1 MVHTNSV
8 YTLSELSAETVGERV
23 HHAGSSLLPSRPSAP
38 PRPMIPVSRAA
49 DTSVAAM
56 GLWSAV
62 LAPDL
67 MTRLQ
72 EDAAEHMRVPR
83 TLTVTW
89 RHAAR
94 DGRSGYFGRKS
105 ASTRFPCGSLGGQG
119 QQSACGAMETL
130 DGRVAA
136 VARECEGVLRKH
148 LREPFHL
155 TLLNIGASRFVASVV
170 GRGGGGGQGVA
181 VGATCSAAVDASDVH
196 ASCALDSVGE
206 RPAHLLSTT
215 HQGRVVG
222 RSAAAGVGQR
232 QVACEDMAQGRA
244 DYDSKLKEVGLGA
257 GVLSKRRERALRE
270 CQTGGRPA
278 TQGLGDGEEGV
289 WGTEPLQQDFRER
302 FHVEYVDQ
310 WSDAAESS
318 SDAGDAAGQDE
329 ALCGGC
335 GGTPAEG
342 PDSQPVRD
350 GLLPTACRPRRG
362 GVQQRVG
369 LEEAEGEKTRLRS
382 VFAGGMQDEG
392 QGLPCDKTAGNSVV
406 FSQGLVS
413 LAEMGFVDR
422 DEGLA
427 ALRAAKGSVSA
438 AVGHLIA
445 SQTGHELHSAP
456 LTAPAAVPPLLP
468 RGSASADTRGEQA
481 CRMRVVEASV
491 ASGGLGP
498 GAAAAAATG
507 AKSERAPARR
517 RVRQGADM
525 RAASNGKKQKL
536 IATFLTPAKKPC

>member
-1 MVHTNSV
+1 M
-8 YTLSELSAETVGERV
+8 LRR
-23 HHAGSSLLPSRPSAP
+23 RPC
-38 PRPMIPVSRAA
+38 
-49 DTSVAAM
+49 
-56 GLWSAV
+56 SAV

-94 DGRSGYFGRKS
+94 DGGSGYFGRKS

-119 QQSACGAMETL
+119 KQSASGAMETF

-155 TLLNIGASRFVASVV
+155 TLLNIGVSGFIASVV
-170 GRGGGGGQGVA
+170 GRGGGGQGVA
-181 VGATCSAAVDASDVH
+181 LGATASAAVDAFDVH
-196 ASCALDSVGE
+196 ASRALESVGE
-206 RPAHLLSTT
+206 RPARLLSTT
-215 HQGRVVG
+215 REGRVGG
-222 RSAAAGVGQR
+222 RSAAAGGGQR
-232 QVACEDMAQGRA
+232 QIACEVDMTQGRA
-244 DYDSKLKEVGLGA
+244 DYDCKLKKVGLGA

-270 CQTGGRPA
+270 CQSCGGPA
-278 TQGLGDGEEGV
+278 TQGLVGSEEGACV
-289 WGTEPLQQDFRER
+289 TEPQQQDFRER

-318 SDAGDAAGQDE
+318 SDAGDACDAAGQDE
-329 ALCGGC
+329 ASRGGC

-342 PDSQPVRD
+342 PDSQPVQN
-350 GLLPTACRPRRG
+350 GLLPTAYRPRWG
-362 GVQQRVG
+362 GVEQGVG
-369 LEEAEGEKTRLRS
+369 LEQAEGEKTRLRDG
-382 VFAGGMQDEG
+382 FAGGMQDKG
-392 QGLPCDKTAGNSVV
+392 QGMPCDKTAGNSAV

-445 SQTGHELHSAP
+445 SQTGHKLHSAP
-456 LTAPAAVPPLLP
+456 ATAAAAVPPLLP
-468 RGSASADTRGEQA
+468 RGSAPADTRGEQA
-481 CRMRVVEASV
+481 GRMRVVEATV
-491 ASGGLGP
+491 ANGGLGP

-507 AKSERAPARR
+507 AKSERAPALR
-517 RVRQGADM
+517 RVRQGVDM

-536 IATFLTPAKKPC
+536 IASFLTPS